1 MDLERQRYNMQVDQQ
16 INAQKRQIDD
26 IQRKINEQREYERK
40 LADNEDEFSKEA
52 QENYPINSQSKQQN

>member
-1 MDLERQRYNMQVDQQ
+1 MIDM
-16 INAQKRQIDD
+16 IDD

-40 LADNEDEFSKEA
+40 LADKEDEFNKEA

>member
-40 LADNEDEFSKEA
+40 LADNEDDFNKEA